1 VTQLFNV
8 NADNVV
14 MKIDGSAVFMSA
26 THQLENSHV
35 VNEKLEAWVDLPGMA
50 IQRDNVTLSD
60 KARDLSR
67 AGEPTPSAVDSE
79 SVIEGD
85 PKLLM
90 IRELI
95 EALTGRKIKV
105 LKTSD
110 VTREP
115 EEIKNPSEVQS
126 REPERV
132 GWGLRYEYQES
143 YTEKE
148 NTYVTAE
155 GIVKTTDGKEIAFA
169 VDLHMSREFVQ
180 TTAISLRAG
189 DAARVDPLV
198 INFNGSAAQLTDETF
213 AFDLNSDGTD
223 ENIPFVAGGS
233 GILVFDRNGDLRVND
248 GSELFGPNTGNGFG
262 ELSQYDGD
270 GNRWIDESDTI
281 YKNLYVW
288 TKDLNGNDTLQ
299 GLKDSGIGAIY
310 VTGIDASFALKDG
323 ENNLKGQMTR
333 AGIYLTED
341 GRPAT
346 IQQLDVVI

>member
-1 VTQLFNV
+1 VTKLFNM
-8 NADNVV
+8 NADKVI
-14 MKIDGSAVFMSA
+14 MKIDGSTVFMSA

-35 VNEKLEAWVDLPGMA
+35 VNEKLDVWVDPPGMA
-50 IQRDNVTLSD
+50 IQRDNVTLSN
-60 KARDLSR
+60 KAKELSG
-67 AGEPTPSAVDSE
+67 AGETTPSAVDPE

-95 EALTGRKIKV
+95 EALTGREIKV
-105 LKTSD
+105 LKASD
-110 VTREP
+110 VAHEP
-115 EEIKNPSEVQS
+115 AGTNNSPAERS

-143 YTEKE
+143 FTEKE
-148 NTYVTAE
+148 NTHVTAE
-155 GIVKTTDGKEIAFA
+155 GIVKTADGKEIAFA

-198 INFNGSAAQLTDETF
+198 INFNGNAAQLTDETF

-233 GILVFDRNGDLRVND
+233 GILVFDRNEDRQVND
-248 GSELFGPNTGNGFG
+248 GSELFGPNTGNGFA

-270 GNRWIDESDTI
+270 GNKWIDESDPI

-288 TKDLNGNDTLQ
+288 TKDLNGNDTLR
-299 GLKDSGIGAIY
+299 GLKESGIGAIY
-310 VTGIDASFALKDG
+310 VTGIDASFGLKDS

-333 AGIYLTED
+333 SGIYLTEG
-341 GRPAT
+341 GRPGT